1 MRVRDYM
8 NTAPISV
15 PPDLEIMRAVYL
27 LVDDDVSG
35 VVVVEDERVIGILT
49 ERDCIRVA
57 LQAGYHDELGG
68 RVSQYMTTDVQTV
81 SPDMNL
87 MDLAELFA
95 SKAFRRCPVVDD
107 GRLVGII
114 SRRDILRAMSS
125 SSWFGTRPG

>member
-8 NTAPISV
+8 DTDPISV
-15 PPDLEIMRAVYL
+15 TPDLEIMRAVYL
-27 LVDDDVSG
+27 LVDNDVSG
-35 VVVVEDERVIGILT
+35 VVVVDDGRVTGILT

-68 RVSQYMTTDVQTV
+68 QVSQYMTTDVQTV
-81 SPDMNL
+81 SPEMTL

-95 SKAFRRCPVVDD
+95 SKSFRRCPVVDD
-107 GRLVGII
+107 DRLVGLI